1 MKFLFWNV
9 QRLGS
14 ATPKKR
20 GEMMEGV
27 LAEAFHFHHA
37 DYALLCEVSGS
48 TSLGGVSISKQVAV
62 FKRGTHARAAQLGY
76 ASIDSDLNEVTLE
89 RFPLPKFTDVFGRPT
104 WRKGGNE
111 FTKHSKRVVAHAGNF
126 NGVNVYVYHANASS
140 KAPFLV
146 AWVAEALRL
155 EDDEDFLLIG
165 DLNCEPP
172 AVRTQLQLLGCDPDI
187 FEFGDDGPTYNAK
200 TGLTKT
206 YDYAIGGLGVPS
218 VVTKLDIS
226 RTIAHFTDT
235 PAEDMSDHLPII
247 VEI

>member
-14 ATPKKR
+14 ATPEKR
-20 GEMMEGV
+20 GEIMQGV
-27 LAEAFHFHHA
+27 VAEAFRVHNV

-48 TSLGGVSISKQVAV
+48 TNLDGVSFRKQVSV
-62 FKRGTHARAAQLGY
+62 VKRGTHARAAQLGY

-89 RFPLPKFTDVFGRPT
+89 KYPLPKFTKVFDQPSP
-104 WRKGGNE
+104 RKGGNE
-111 FTKHSKRVVAHAGNF
+111 FTKHSKRCVAYVLNVH
-126 NGVNVYVYHANASS
+126 GVNVYVYHANASS

-165 DLNCEPP
+165 DFNCEPP
-172 AVRTQLQLLGCDPDI
+172 EVRTQLELLKRDPDA
-187 FEFGDDGPTYNAK
+187 FEFGEDGPTHNAK

-206 YDYAIGGLGVPS
+206 YDYAIGGRRVPS
-218 VVTKLDIS
+218 AVTKLDIS
-226 RTIAHFTDT
+226 KTIAQFTNT
-235 PAEDMSDHLPII
+235 PAKDMSDHLPII